1 MANMTS
7 QVTSPL
13 HIENTVNSLAITD
26 LKLPKAFET
35 YREMLLD
42 EYISGGLGLT
52 KSLISKL
59 DYSLVADEQASTQE
73 KVLIG
78 KLNKSL
84 SNLSG
89 YTKTDLLNQILSL
102 LEYGQSMFEIV
113 LKQTNGSQVFDT
125 FSPIHPIDV
134 QKYVYNRNVLKQ
146 LILNPSDN
154 DGLLVQQTAT
164 EKKLNGE
171 KVLQFKLNPS
181 LDYPLGQSL
190 LNRCYLPWKKK
201 GIASEYELIGVA
213 KNLSGVLKIKAPAE
227 YIQAYYNEPASDN
240 ARYMQEL
247 IDQAELT
254 HAGKTSVCVVASDA
268 QENGV
273 SLFDLT
279 TIGNSD
285 GNDIDVNEI
294 IKRYDIS
301 ILTTLYTDILAL
313 GQGGSGSFA
322 LSDSKTTLLSLFID
336 SLLNAIT
343 SGFEKVVK
351 AAYSA
356 NGIIPANEYPKLT
369 FTEIE
374 KLDFDTFSRGWQR
387 LVQSGAVQAD
397 DELENFLRDTTK
409 APKKDK
415 TTTRDN
421 SNSNGSDNERDEK
434 EK

>member
-1 MANMTS
+1 M
-7 QVTSPL
+7 
-13 HIENTVNSLAITD
+13 
-26 LKLPKAFET
+26 
-35 YREMLLD
+35 
-42 EYISGGLGLT
+42 
-52 KSLISKL
+52 
-59 DYSLVADEQASTQE
+59 DYSLTVSKDASAQE
-73 KVLIG
+73 IALVT
-78 KLNKSL
+78 KLNSSL
-84 SNLSG
+84 SDLSG

-113 LKQTNGSQVFDT
+113 LKRDGSSQVFDT

-134 QKYVYNRNVLKQ
+134 NKYVYNRNVLKE
-146 LILNPSDN
+146 LVLNPSDN

-164 EKKLNGE
+164 EKKLNGA

-201 GIASEYELIGVA
+201 GIASEYELIGIA

-227 YIQAYYNEPASDN
+227 YIQAFYNEPTSTN
-240 ARYMQEL
+240 AQYMTEL
-247 IDQAELT
+247 INQAELT

-273 SLFDLT
+273 ALFDIT
-279 TIGNSD
+279 TIGNAD
-285 GNDIDVNEI
+285 GNDMDVNEI

-313 GQGGSGSFA
+313 GQGGGGSFA
-322 LSDSKTTLLSLFID
+322 LSDSKTTILSLFID

-343 SGFEKVVK
+343 SGFNKAVK
-351 AAYSA
+351 ASYEA
-356 NGIIPANEYPKLT
+356 NGVVPKTDYAKLS
-369 FTEIE
+369 FSEVE
-374 KLDFDTFSRGWQR
+374 KLDFEAFSRGWQR

-397 DELENFLRDTTK
+397 DKLEAYLRETAQAPEKDTATVRDTSTGGQ
-409 APKKDK
+409 
-415 TTTRDN
+415 DN
-421 SNSNGSDNERDEK
+421 NERNDK

>member
-1 MANMTS
+1 MATK

-13 HIENTVNSLAITD
+13 HIENTVNSLAIAD

-42 EYISGGLGLT
+42 EYISGGLLLT
-52 KSLISKL
+52 KGLISKL
-59 DYSLVADEQASTQE
+59 DYKLVTADGASQAE
-73 KVLIG
+73 IALIA

-84 SNLSG
+84 ANLTG

-113 LKQTNGSQVFDT
+113 LKREGGATVFDT

-134 QKYVYNRNVLKQ
+134 QKYVYNRNVLKT
-146 LILNPSDN
+146 LVLNPSDN
-154 DGLLVQQTAT
+154 DGLIVQETAV

-227 YIQAYYNEPASDN
+227 YIQAFYNDPTSTN
-240 ARYMQEL
+240 AQYMTEL
-247 IDQAELT
+247 INQAELT

-273 SLFDLT
+273 ALFDLT
-279 TIGNSD
+279 TMGNSD

-301 ILTTLYTDILAL
+301 ILTTLYTDILSL
-313 GQGGSGSFA
+313 GQSGGGSFA
-322 LSDSKTTLLSLFID
+322 LSDSKTTILSLFIE

-351 AAYSA
+351 IAYEA
-356 NGIIPANEYPKLT
+356 NGIKPTGDYAKLS
-369 FTEIE
+369 FAEVE

-387 LVQSGAVQAD
+387 LVQSGAVQSD
-397 DELENFLRDTTK
+397 DTLEEFLRTTAK
-409 APKKDK
+409 APKIDK
-415 TTTRDN
+415 ATVRETN
-421 SNSNGSDNERDEK
+421 SGSAGSDNERDEK